1 MIITRI
7 LSLGL
12 VLMFALIATSD
23 AVYSAQPLAPCC
35 SLRDGTWV
43 VTRTGKPASPAQVR
57 AMEASSRTGVPCCA
71 LKNGVWVVTRTGMP
85 ASSAQIQTMEQS
97 QSKAASPKGTT
108 GSSTG
113 GTMGSSNPAPAE
125 SHGGGGHK

>member
-7 LSLGL
+7 LSLGF

-23 AVYSAQPLAPCC
+23 AVYAENPCC
-35 SLRDGTWV
+35 TFRDGTWV
-43 VTRTGKPASPAQVR
+43 VIKTGKPASPAQVR
-57 AMEASSRTGVPCCA
+57 TMEAPTKGV
-71 LKNGVWVVTRTGMP
+71 LKRGARVVT
-85 ASSAQIQTMEQS
+85 QS
-97 QSKAASPKGTT
+97 NAASPKGTT

-113 GTMGSSNPAPAE
+113 GTTSSSNPAPAE